1 MELTESQQLEL
12 GLRLA
17 LQALEATGNGFDVKR
32 EGYYY
37 WAISSRQRDELRM
50 CAFFL
55 AEALD
60 KGKRNEDTT
69 G

>member
-60 KGKRNEDTT
+60 KRGAK
-69 G
+69 